1 MRWQQST
8 LNIFTIKRKHQPSIT
23 TWCYPCFL
31 PFSKA
36 GRYHLCQEAFLIA
49 VNCVSSLRSK
59 PQGIPVYFSY
69 ILMFCF
75 LFFFLRSWFVKLLS
89 TKWKYLNG
97 RDFVLLTCGWH
108 DAQLQ
113 TVSGR
118 QKSIHSGGSFAKSC
132 QTLCYSMDCTCQA
145 PLSMGFSRQEYWSG
159 LPFPSPKLIHRCV

>member
-75 LFFFLRSWFVKLLS
+75 LFFFFWGRGLWNSCLPNENTLMVGILFFWHVDDTMPSCRLYLADRSQSIVVVHLLSHVRLFAIPWTVPARLLCPWDSPGKNTGVGCHFLLRS
-89 TKWKYLNG
+89 
-97 RDFVLLTCGWH
+97 
-108 DAQLQ
+108 
-113 TVSGR
+113 
-118 QKSIHSGGSFAKSC
+118 
-132 QTLCYSMDCTCQA
+132 
-145 PLSMGFSRQEYWSG
+145 
-159 LPFPSPKLIHRCV
+159 